1 MTLFIPTTI
10 NFLMYIN
17 DWGSFAP
24 VRFKRFPLSVNY
36 ITGFRLES
44 LEDLLMLRRIKDLT
58 RLSVV
63 FSGLFLFETGV
74 SHDKEKLRWSF
85 GQGTKR
91 F

>member
-1 MTLFIPTTI
+1 MDL
-10 NFLMYIN
+10 N
-17 DWGSFAP
+17 DWASFDP
-24 VRFKRFPLSVNY
+24 VRFKRFPVSANY
-36 ITGFRLES
+36 ITAFRLES
-44 LEDLLMLRRIKDLT
+44 LEDVLMLRRIKDLT

-74 SHDKEKLRWSF
+74 SHDEEKLRWSS